1 MSSRCAAARM
11 CGLMVPSLRGGVHHG
26 HAGHAGHQ
34 GGDGVH
40 EHAGEQRGVAAL
52 ATRHSTGPPGPRAA
66 RAGPGCCRQAGSGTE
81 IFQLFFME
89 GADVGRLAD
98 LLAMFGRDGSGGPG
112 DVLLADA
119 QGRGKFGTVET
130 AGIVDQGLIALF
142 TYIGEDL
149 AHAALNTVAGIEA
162 AVEPLRGLDPFLL
175 GLQVQNSANHGIY
188 LKKRTPPEGAWTR
201 GLRVG
206 RRLAKACADVETS
219 RARRPIAGV
228 SAPF

>member
-1 MSSRCAAARM
+1 
-11 CGLMVPSLRGGVHHG
+11 
-26 HAGHAGHQ
+26 
-34 GGDGVH
+34 
-40 EHAGEQRGVAAL
+40 
-52 ATRHSTGPPGPRAA
+52 
-66 RAGPGCCRQAGSGTE
+66 
-81 IFQLFFME
+81 ME
-89 GADVGRLAD
+89 GADVVGGFAD

-149 AHAALNTVAGIEA
+149 AHAALNAVAGVEA
-162 AVEPLRGLDPFLL
+162 AVEPLRGLAPFLL

-201 GLRVG
+201 GIA
-206 RRLAKACADVETS
+206 RRTNIAKACANVETS
-219 RARRPIAGV
+219 VQEAVAGV
-228 SAPF
+228 SAP